1 MIDLAHL
8 EKYRENNRL
17 EAKRAQGGLPRSI
30 WETYSA
36 FANSFGGL
44 ILLGVIETENK
55 TLASV
60 PLPDPEELVRQFWQI
75 VNDPAR
81 VSANILR
88 STDVWVDESG
98 GNRIVIIHVPRADRH
113 DRPMYLGTD
122 PFSGAY
128 RRGGEGDYHCSA
140 EEVRAMMRDQAD
152 LPRDLAPLEGL
163 DQNALCP
170 AAVTRYRARLLRC
183 RPGHVWGEL
192 SDAGLLLR
200 LGALTR
206 AENGAL
212 CPTAAGLLLLG
223 EAWAIRSVWPHFCL
237 SYREQLQPG
246 LACRLR
252 SDGTGWN
259 GALFDFYFAA
269 AHRICADPRLPD
281 PADHPVQL
289 AVREALANALI
300 HADYQDPRGLTIE
313 KRSHQLYIT
322 NPGCFRVEPSSALAG
337 GISDARNP
345 GLSELFRLV
354 GVGQRAG
361 SGLPQIQA
369 VWRLQGWEEPS
380 IREDLRPGATCLR
393 LTFAPRPA
401 LPPRPAASGSQA
413 LLEYLTDQV
422 SASPAQLAG
431 ALRLS
436 SRQVCRM
443 LARLA
448 AIGAVEPAG
457 AGSWRLKQ

>member
-1 MIDLAHL
+1 
-8 EKYRENNRL
+8 
-17 EAKRAQGGLPRSI
+17 
-30 WETYSA
+30 
-36 FANSFGGL
+36 
-44 ILLGVIETENK
+44 
-55 TLASV
+55 
-60 PLPDPEELVRQFWQI
+60 
-75 VNDPAR
+75 
-81 VSANILR
+81 
-88 STDVWVDESG
+88 
-98 GNRIVIIHVPRADRH
+98 
-113 DRPMYLGTD
+113 
-122 PFSGAY
+122 
-128 RRGGEGDYHCSA
+128 
-140 EEVRAMMRDQAD
+140 MMRDQAD
-152 LPRDLAPLEGL
+152 LPRDLTPLEGL
-163 DQNALCP
+163 DQSALCP
-170 AAVTRYRARLLRC
+170 DAVTRYRARLLRC

-200 LGALTR
+200 LGVLAR
-206 AENGAL
+206 ARDGAL

-223 EAWAIRSVWPHFCL
+223 EEWAIRSVWPHFSL

-246 LACRLR
+246 LACCLH
-252 SDGTGWN
+252 SDGTNWN

-269 AHRICADPRLPD
+269 AHRICADPRLPAE
-281 PADHPVQL
+281 PDHPVQL

-300 HADYQDPRGLTIE
+300 HADYQDRRGLTIE
-313 KRSHQLYIT
+313 KRGHRLYIT
-322 NPGCFRVEPSSALAG
+322 NPGCFPMEPASALAG
-337 GISDARNP
+337 GVSDARNP

-354 GVGQRAG
+354 GVGRRAG

-380 IREDLRPGATCLR
+380 IREELCPGTTCLR

-431 ALRLS
+431 ALHLTS
-436 SRQVCRM
+436 GQVCRM

-457 AGSWRLKQ
+457 RNTWQLKR

>member
-212 CPTAAGLLLLG
+212 CPTAAGFCC
-223 EAWAIRSVWPHFCL
+223 WAKRGPSARCGPISVFPTGSSC
-237 SYREQLQPG
+237 SPG
-246 LACRLR
+246 LPAVCARTAPA
-252 SDGTGWN
+252 GT
-259 GALFDFYFAA
+259 
-269 AHRICADPRLPD
+269 
-281 PADHPVQL
+281 
-289 AVREALANALI
+289 
-300 HADYQDPRGLTIE
+300 
-313 KRSHQLYIT
+313 
-322 NPGCFRVEPSSALAG
+322 
-337 GISDARNP
+337 AR
-345 GLSELFRLV
+345 
-354 GVGQRAG
+354 
-361 SGLPQIQA
+361 
-369 VWRLQGWEEPS
+369 
-380 IREDLRPGATCLR
+380 C
-393 LTFAPRPA
+393 LTFTLRRPTA
-401 LPPRPAASGSQA
+401 SVPTPAC
-413 LLEYLTDQV
+413 
-422 SASPAQLAG
+422 PA
-431 ALRLS
+431 
-436 SRQVCRM
+436 RQIIRC
-443 LARLA
+443 
-448 AIGAVEPAG
+448 
-457 AGSWRLKQ
+457 SWRCGRRWPMP

>member
-81 VSANILR
+81 VSTNILR

-113 DRPMYLGTD
+113 DRPVYLGTG
-122 PFSGAY
+122 SLL
-128 RRGGEGDYHCSA
+128 RRLPAGREGDYHCSA
-140 EEVRAMMRDQAD
+140 EEVPGHDAGSGRPAPGSGPAGGAGPER
-152 LPRDLAPLEGL
+152 PR
-163 DQNALCP
+163 P

-183 RPGHVWGEL
+183 RPAHVWGEL

-223 EAWAIRSVWPHFCL
+223 EAWAIRSMWPHFCL
-237 SYREQLQPG
+237 SYREQRQPG

-252 SDGTGWN
+252 SDG
-259 GALFDFYFAA
+259 
-269 AHRICADPRLPD
+269 HRLERR
-281 PADHPVQL
+281 
-289 AVREALANALI
+289 AV
-300 HADYQDPRGLTIE
+300 
-313 KRSHQLYIT
+313 
-322 NPGCFRVEPSSALAG
+322 
-337 GISDARNP
+337 
-345 GLSELFRLV
+345 
-354 GVGQRAG
+354 
-361 SGLPQIQA
+361 
-369 VWRLQGWEEPS
+369 
-380 IREDLRPGATCLR
+380 
-393 LTFAPRPA
+393 
-401 LPPRPAASGSQA
+401 
-413 LLEYLTDQV
+413 
-422 SASPAQLAG
+422 
-431 ALRLS
+431 
-436 SRQVCRM
+436 
-443 LARLA
+443 
-448 AIGAVEPAG
+448 
-457 AGSWRLKQ
+457 

>member
-75 VNDPAR
+75 VNDPTR

-88 STDVWVDESG
+88 PTDVWVDESG
-98 GNRIVIIHVPRADRH
+98 GNRIVIIRVPRAGRH
-113 DRPMYLGTD
+113 DRPVYLGTD

-152 LPRDLAPLEGL
+152 LPRDLTPLEGL
-163 DQNALCP
+163 DQRALCP
-170 AAVTRYRARLLRC
+170 DAVTRYRARLLRC

-200 LGALTR
+200 LGVLAR
-206 AENGAL
+206 SREGSL

-223 EAWAIRSVWPHFCL
+223 EAWAIRSVWPHFSL

-252 SDGTGWN
+252 SDGTDWN

-269 AHRICADPRLPD
+269 VHRICADPRLPAE
-281 PADHPVQL
+281 PDHPVQL

-300 HADYQDPRGLTIE
+300 HADYQDRRGLTIE
-313 KRSHQLYIT
+313 
-322 NPGCFRVEPSSALAG
+322 PGFAVLSLPDG
-337 GISDARNP
+337 GEAD
-345 GLSELFRLV
+345 LV
-354 GVGQRAG
+354 GR
-361 SGLPQIQA
+361 
-369 VWRLQGWEEPS
+369 
-380 IREDLRPGATCLR
+380 
-393 LTFAPRPA
+393 
-401 LPPRPAASGSQA
+401 
-413 LLEYLTDQV
+413 
-422 SASPAQLAG
+422 
-431 ALRLS
+431 
-436 SRQVCRM
+436 
-443 LARLA
+443 
-448 AIGAVEPAG
+448 
-457 AGSWRLKQ
+457 

>member
-44 ILLGVIETENK
+44 ILLGVIETADK

-88 STDVWVDESG
+88 PTDVWVDESS

-113 DRPMYLGTD
+113 DRPVYLGTD

-128 RRGGEGDYHCSA
+128 RRGGEGDYHCSP
-140 EEVRAMMRDQAD
+140 EEVRAMMRDQTD
-152 LPRDLAPLEGL
+152 LPRDLVPLE
-163 DQNALCP
+163 DFDETALCP
-170 AAVTRYRARLLRC
+170 AAVARYRARLLRFH
-183 RPGHVWGEL
+183 PGHVWGEL
-192 SDAGLLLR
+192 SDTGFLLR

-206 AENGAL
+206 TERGAL
-212 CPTAAGLLLLG
+212 CPTAAGLLMLG
-223 EAWAIRSVWPHFCL
+223 EARAVRAVWPHFRL

-246 LACRLR
+246 MACRLR
-252 SDGTGWN
+252 SDAEGWN

-269 AHRICADPRLPD
+269 AHRICADPRLPAE
-281 PADHPVQL
+281 ADHPVQL

-313 KRSHQLYIT
+313 KHRHQLYIT
-322 NPGCFRVEPSSALAG
+322 NPGCFRVDPASALAG
-337 GISDARNP
+337 GQSDARNP
-345 GLSELFRLV
+345 GLSEMFRLV
-354 GVGQRAG
+354 GVGRRAG

-380 IREDLRPGATCLR
+380 IQQDLLPDATCLR

-401 LPPRPAASGSQA
+401 LPPRPAARGSQA
-413 LLEYLTDQV
+413 LLEYLTDHV
-422 SASPAQLAG
+422 SASPAQLAD
-431 ALRLS
+431 ALHLTN
-436 SRQVCRM
+436 RQTCRM
-443 LARLA
+443 LARLT

-457 AGSWRLKQ
+457 QNLWQLKR